1 MTSTMALP
9 DMKPVG
15 TGDPISF
22 YTLPRLLLSSKK
34 FKGLHKL
41 AAVLYGMMLSR
52 LALSAKREED
62 FTDAEGRLYIL
73 YTIDQVQ
80 ADLRCAR
87 ATAVKLMRQLV
98 EYGLLEK
105 KRRGQG
111 KPNLLFVKDFRAAE
125 EVVNLTETTRKETK
139 NRLDKSEL
147 HNSAEVNFQRL
158 KIFTSRSQEFLP
170 SEVQNLNSKYIDQR
184 KLDLRIL
191 PSPLT
196 PHPVEPQER
205 KDGWKEKISSIKNRL
220 LTKGEVRPFHEKIK
234 NVMQKWL
241 ERR

>member
-1 MTSTMALP
+1 MALP

-15 TGDPISF
+15 AGEPFSF
-22 YTLPRLLLSSKK
+22 YTLPRLLLTSKK

-52 LALSAKREED
+52 LALSARREDE

-111 KPNLLFVKDFRAAE
+111 KPNLLFVKDFREAE
-125 EVVNLTETTRKETK
+125 KVVDGAEATREEKENNQRKSKMHNPNEV
-139 NRLDKSEL
+139 D
-147 HNSAEVNFQRL
+147 FQKL
-158 KIFTSRSQEFLP
+158 KILTSRNQEFLP
-170 SEVQNLNSKYIDQR
+170 PEVQNVDSKYIDLS

-196 PHPVEPQER
+196 PHPVERQER
-205 KDGWKEKISSIKNRL
+205 KEGWKDKLSSIKNKL
-220 LTKGEVRPFHEKIK
+220 STKGEVRLFHHKIK
-234 NVMQKWL
+234 NALQKWL

>member
-1 MTSTMALP
+1 MTSTIALP

-15 TGDPISF
+15 GGDPFSF
-22 YTLPRLLLSSKK
+22 YTLPRLLLTSNK

-41 AAVLYGMMLSR
+41 AAILYGMMLSR

-111 KPNLLFVKDFRAAE
+111 KPNLLFVKDFREAEKVVDAAE
-125 EVVNLTETTRKETK
+125 VTSEEKEKSRRKSK
-139 NRLDKSEL
+139 M
-147 HNSAEVNFQRL
+147 HNSNEVDFQKL
-158 KIFTSRSQEFLP
+158 KILTSRNQDFLP
-170 SEVQNLNSKYIDQR
+170 PEVQSADSKYIDLR
-184 KLDLRIL
+184 KHDLRIL

-196 PHPVEPQER
+196 PHLIEHQER
-205 KDGWKEKISSIKNRL
+205 REGWKDKISSIKNKL
-220 LTKGEVRPFHEKIK
+220 CIKGKVRPFHEKIK
-234 NVMQKWL
+234 TALQKWL

>member
-15 TGDPISF
+15 AGDPFSF
-22 YTLPRLLLSSKK
+22 YTLPRLLLTSKK

-52 LALSAKREED
+52 LALSARREDE

-111 KPNLLFVKDFRAAE
+111 KPNLLFVKDFREVEKVVDAA
-125 EVVNLTETTRKETK
+125 ETTREEKK
-139 NRLDKSEL
+139 NNQRKSKM
-147 HNSAEVNFQRL
+147 HNTNEVDFQKL
-158 KIFTSRSQEFLP
+158 KILTSRNQEFLP
-170 SEVQNLNSKYIDQR
+170 PEVQNVDPKYIDLS

-196 PHPVEPQER
+196 PHPVVPQER
-205 KDGWKEKISSIKNRL
+205 KEGWKDKISSIKNKL
-220 LTKGEVRPFHEKIK
+220 CTKGEVRLFHHKIK
-234 NVMQKWL
+234 TALQKWL

>member
-15 TGDPISF
+15 AGEPFSF
-22 YTLPRLLLSSKK
+22 YTLPRLLLTSKK

-52 LALSAKREED
+52 LALSARREDE

-111 KPNLLFVKDFRAAE
+111 KPNLLFVKDFREAE
-125 EVVNLTETTRKETK
+125 KVVDGAEATREEKENNQRKSKMHNPNEV
-139 NRLDKSEL
+139 D
-147 HNSAEVNFQRL
+147 FQKL
-158 KIFTSRSQEFLP
+158 KILTSRNQEFLP
-170 SEVQNLNSKYIDQR
+170 PEVQNVDSNYIDLS

-196 PHPVEPQER
+196 PHPVERQER
-205 KDGWKEKISSIKNRL
+205 KEGWKDKLSSIKNKL
-220 LTKGEVRPFHEKIK
+220 STKGEVRLFHHKIK
-234 NVMQKWL
+234 NALQKWL

>member
-1 MTSTMALP
+1 
-9 DMKPVG
+9 
-15 TGDPISF
+15 
-22 YTLPRLLLSSKK
+22 
-34 FKGLHKL
+34 
-41 AAVLYGMMLSR
+41 MMLSR
-52 LALSAKREED
+52 LALSARREDE

-111 KPNLLFVKDFRAAE
+111 KPNLLFVKDFREAE
-125 EVVNLTETTRKETK
+125 KVVDGAEATREEKENNQRKSKMHNPNEV
-139 NRLDKSEL
+139 D
-147 HNSAEVNFQRL
+147 FQKL
-158 KIFTSRSQEFLP
+158 KILTSRNQEFLP
-170 SEVQNLNSKYIDQR
+170 PEVQNVDSKYIDLS

-196 PHPVEPQER
+196 PHPVERQER
-205 KDGWKEKISSIKNRL
+205 KEGWKDKLSSIKNKL
-220 LTKGEVRPFHEKIK
+220 STKGEVRLFHHKIK
-234 NVMQKWL
+234 NALQKWL

>member
-1 MTSTMALP
+1 MALP
-9 DMKPVG
+9 DMKPVRAG
-15 TGDPISF
+15 EPFSF
-22 YTLPRLLLSSKK
+22 YTLPRLLLTSKK

-52 LALSAKREED
+52 LALSARREDE

-111 KPNLLFVKDFRAAE
+111 KPNLLFVKDFREAE
-125 EVVNLTETTRKETK
+125 KVVDGAEATREEKENNQRKSKMHNPNEV
-139 NRLDKSEL
+139 D
-147 HNSAEVNFQRL
+147 FQKL
-158 KIFTSRSQEFLP
+158 KILTSRNQEFLP
-170 SEVQNLNSKYIDQR
+170 PEVQNVDSKYIDLS

-196 PHPVEPQER
+196 PHPVERQER
-205 KDGWKEKISSIKNRL
+205 KEGWKDKLSSIKNKL
-220 LTKGEVRPFHEKIK
+220 STKGEVRLFHHKIK
-234 NVMQKWL
+234 NALQKWL

>member
-15 TGDPISF
+15 AGDPFSF
-22 YTLPRLLLSSKK
+22 YTLPRLLLTSKK

-41 AAVLYGMMLSR
+41 AAVLYGMMMSR
-52 LALSAKREED
+52 LALSARREDD
-62 FTDAEGRLYIL
+62 FTDSEGRLYIL

-80 ADLRCAR
+80 SDLRCAR

-111 KPNLLFVKDFRAAE
+111 KPNLLFVKDFREAEKVVDAAE
-125 EVVNLTETTRKETK
+125 ATREEKENNQRKSKMHNPNEV
-139 NRLDKSEL
+139 D
-147 HNSAEVNFQRL
+147 FQKL
-158 KIFTSRSQEFLP
+158 KIITSRNQEFLP
-170 SEVQNLNSKYIDQR
+170 PEVQNVDSKYIDLS

-205 KDGWKEKISSIKNRL
+205 KEGWKDKISSIKNKL
-220 LTKGEVRPFHEKIK
+220 CTKGEVRLFHHKIK
-234 NVMQKWL
+234 TALQKWL

>member
-15 TGDPISF
+15 AGDPFSF
-22 YTLPRLLLSSKK
+22 YTLPRLLLTSKK

-52 LALSAKREED
+52 LALSARREDE

-80 ADLRCAR
+80 SDLRCAR

-111 KPNLLFVKDFRAAE
+111 KPNLLFVKDFREAEKVVDAAE
-125 EVVNLTETTRKETK
+125 VTKKEK
-139 NRLDKSEL
+139 KKAHKEGEMHNR
-147 HNSAEVNFQRL
+147 NEVNFQKL
-158 KIFTSRSQEFLP
+158 KILTSRNQGFLP
-170 SEVQNLNSKYIDQR
+170 PEVQNVDSKYIDQS

-196 PHPVEPQER
+196 PHPVERQER
-205 KDGWKEKISSIKNRL
+205 KEGWKEKISSFKNKLR
-220 LTKGEVRPFHEKIK
+220 TKGEVCPFHPKIK
-234 NVMQKWL
+234 NALQKWL

>member
-1 MTSTMALP
+1 MTNTMALP

-15 TGDPISF
+15 AGDPFSF

-62 FTDAEGRLYIL
+62 FTDTEGRLYIL

-111 KPNLLFVKDFRAAE
+111 KPNLLFVKDFREAEKVVNAAE
-125 EVVNLTETTRKETK
+125 VTKKADNADFRKGET
-139 NRLDKSEL
+139 
-147 HNSAEVNFQRL
+147 HNGDGVDFKKL
-158 KIFTSRSQEFLP
+158 KFLTSRNQDFLP
-170 SEVQNLNSKYIDQR
+170 PEVQNVNPKYIDQS

-191 PSPLT
+191 PSSLT
-196 PHPVEPQER
+196 LPQPKRKER
-205 KDGWKEKISSIKNRL
+205 KEGWKEKLISFKKRVLNR
-220 LTKGEVRPFHEKIK
+220 GEVRPFSEKMK
-234 NVMQKWL
+234 NALQIWR

>member
-1 MTSTMALP
+1 MALP

-15 TGDPISF
+15 AGEPFSF
-22 YTLPRLLLSSKK
+22 YTLPRLLLTSKK

-52 LALSAKREED
+52 LALSARREDE

-111 KPNLLFVKDFRAAE
+111 KPNLLFVKDFREAE
-125 EVVNLTETTRKETK
+125 KVVDGAEATREEKENNQRKSKMHNPNEV
-139 NRLDKSEL
+139 D
-147 HNSAEVNFQRL
+147 FQKL
-158 KIFTSRSQEFLP
+158 KILTSRNQEFLP
-170 SEVQNLNSKYIDQR
+170 PEVQNVDSKYIDLS

-196 PHPVEPQER
+196 PHPVERQER
-205 KDGWKEKISSIKNRL
+205 KEGWKDKLYSIKNKL
-220 LTKGEVRPFHEKIK
+220 STKGEVRLFHHKIK
-234 NVMQKWL
+234 NALQKWL

>member
-1 MTSTMALP
+1 MTSTMTLP

-15 TGDPISF
+15 AGDTFSF
-22 YTLPRLLLSSKK
+22 YALPRMLLSSKK

-52 LALSAKREED
+52 LALSAKKEED
-62 FTDAEGRLYIL
+62 FTDTEGRLYIL

-80 ADLRCAR
+80 EDLRCAR

-111 KPNLLFVKDFRAAE
+111 KPNLLFVKDFKEAE
-125 EVVNLTETTRKETK
+125 KVVDIAEDTSAKKKDVFKCGEM
-139 NRLDKSEL
+139 
-147 HNSAEVNFQRL
+147 HNSAEVNFKKL
-158 KIFTSRSQEFLP
+158 KNLTSRNQVFLP
-170 SEVQNLNSKYIDQR
+170 PEVQNVDPKYIDLS

-191 PSPLT
+191 PSSLT
-196 PHPVEPQER
+196 LPRPIRKVR
-205 KDGWKEKISSIKNRL
+205 KDGWKEKIISFKKRL
-220 LTKGEVRPFHEKIK
+220 LNRGGVRPFSEKMK
-234 NVMQKWL
+234 NALQIWR

>member
-1 MTSTMALP
+1 MALP

-15 TGDPISF
+15 AGDPFSF
-22 YTLPRLLLSSKK
+22 YTLPRLLLTSKK

-52 LALSAKREED
+52 LALSARREDE

-111 KPNLLFVKDFRAAE
+111 KPNLLFVKDFIIITRRGDYIFKNFT
-125 EVVNLTETTRKETK
+125 NL
-139 NRLDKSEL
+139 SVS
-147 HNSAEVNFQRL
+147 HIIFQ
-158 KIFTSRSQEFLP
+158 
-170 SEVQNLNSKYIDQR
+170 V
-184 KLDLRIL
+184 
-191 PSPLT
+191 
-196 PHPVEPQER
+196 
-205 KDGWKEKISSIKNRL
+205 
-220 LTKGEVRPFHEKIK
+220 
-234 NVMQKWL
+234 
-241 ERR
+241 

>member
-15 TGDPISF
+15 AGEPFSF
-22 YTLPRLLLSSKK
+22 YTLPRLLLTSKK

-52 LALSAKREED
+52 LALSARREDE

-111 KPNLLFVKDFRAAE
+111 KPNLLFVKDFREAE
-125 EVVNLTETTRKETK
+125 KVVDGAEATREEKENNQRKSKMHNPNEV
-139 NRLDKSEL
+139 D
-147 HNSAEVNFQRL
+147 FQKL
-158 KIFTSRSQEFLP
+158 KILTSRNQEFLP
-170 SEVQNLNSKYIDQR
+170 PEVQNVDSKYIDLS

-196 PHPVEPQER
+196 PHPVERQER
-205 KDGWKEKISSIKNRL
+205 KEGWKDKLSSIKNKL
-220 LTKGEVRPFHEKIK
+220 STKGEVRLFHHQIK
-234 NVMQKWL
+234 NALQKWL

>member
-15 TGDPISF
+15 AGEPFSF
-22 YTLPRLLLSSKK
+22 YTLPRLLLTSKK

-41 AAVLYGMMLSR
+41 GAVLYGMMLSR
-52 LALSAKREED
+52 LALSARREDE

-111 KPNLLFVKDFRAAE
+111 KPNLLFVKDFREAE
-125 EVVNLTETTRKETK
+125 KVVDGAEATREEKENNQRKSKMHNPNEV
-139 NRLDKSEL
+139 D
-147 HNSAEVNFQRL
+147 FQKL
-158 KIFTSRSQEFLP
+158 KILTSRNQEFLP
-170 SEVQNLNSKYIDQR
+170 PEVQNVDSKYIDLS

-196 PHPVEPQER
+196 PHPVERQER
-205 KDGWKEKISSIKNRL
+205 KEGWKDKLSSIKNKL
-220 LTKGEVRPFHEKIK
+220 STKGEVRLFHHKIK
-234 NVMQKWL
+234 NALQKWL